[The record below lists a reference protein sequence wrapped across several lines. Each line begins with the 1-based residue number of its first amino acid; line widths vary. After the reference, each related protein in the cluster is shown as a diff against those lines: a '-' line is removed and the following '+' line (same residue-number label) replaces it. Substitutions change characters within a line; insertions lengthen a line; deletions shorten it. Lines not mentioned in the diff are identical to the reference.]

1 MVVTHSGK
9 PDWETHKVQK
19 QLTKL
24 FVNIGIVAIIL
35 NAPVVGEDERSVEGK
50 WLGSLKAGVELR
62 IGIVVERDGDD
73 YRVYMISFDQVPSP
87 TPAENATFNGTTLKF
102 GFPAL
107 KASFSGTIS
116 ADGQL
121 IKGVFIQ
128 GLPLPLNLSRV
139 DDFPQP
145 NRPQTPKPPFP
156 YMAEEVTYENHET
169 GNVIAGTLTT
179 PNASGPFPVALLIS
193 GSGAQDRDE
202 TIMGHKPFAV
212 IADYFTRKGIAVLR
226 VDDPGVG
233 ESGGSM
239 RDATTQDFVIDVQS
253 GVQFLRNHPKIDGDQ
268 VFLVGHS
275 EGGLIAPIIPSSD
288 RRLAG
293 IVLVAGPG
301 VRGRELLVLQNR
313 LIMRATG
320 ETQKVCDWFSDFF
333 DAQIGLILSTP
344 NDETLEDRSLAL
356 YDEHLELAPEIVTDE
371 AGQLLRE
378 SVRNN
383 TIPSLNN
390 PWMRYF
396 LEFDPEKTLRKVKCP
411 TFAFFGDL
419 DLQVPPSQSMKPLRD
434 ALMRGKCK
442 DFLVKSYPELNH
454 LMQHCK
460 TGSVTE
466 YSQIEETFSE
476 EVLEDMAGF
485 ILDRLK

>member
-1 MVVTHSGK
+1 
-9 PDWETHKVQK
+9 
-19 QLTKL
+19 
-24 FVNIGIVAIIL
+24 
-35 NAPVVGEDERSVEGK
+35 
-50 WLGSLKAGVELR
+50 
-62 IGIVVERDGDD
+62 
-73 YRVYMISFDQVPSP
+73 
-87 TPAENATFNGTTLKF
+87 
-102 GFPAL
+102 
-107 KASFSGTIS
+107 
-116 ADGQL
+116 
-121 IKGVFIQ
+121 
-128 GLPLPLNLSRV
+128 
-139 DDFPQP
+139 
-145 NRPQTPKPPFP
+145 
-156 YMAEEVTYENHET
+156 
-169 GNVIAGTLTT
+169 
-179 PNASGPFPVALLIS
+179 
-193 GSGAQDRDE
+193 
-202 TIMGHKPFAV
+202 
-212 IADYFTRKGIAVLR
+212 
-226 VDDPGVG
+226 
-233 ESGGSM
+233 
-239 RDATTQDFVIDVQS
+239 
-253 GVQFLRNHPKIDGDQ
+253 
-268 VFLVGHS
+268 
-275 EGGLIAPIIPSSD
+275 
-288 RRLAG
+288 
-293 IVLVAGPG
+293 
-301 VRGRELLVLQNR
+301 
-313 LIMRATG
+313 MRATG
-320 ETQKVCDWFSDFF
+320 ETQAVYDWFGDFF

-356 YDEHLELAPEIVTDE
+356 YDEHLELAPEIVNDE